1 MPHPGRAENRASPSV
16 SGDSGNG
23 QADLLPGAETD
34 RLSPCVYVSD
44 AALATENSGVRET
57 MGLKEAAPAPL
68 CGFSPETPQNRLKAE
83 LSSLRPIPGSAAHL
97 FILPVSARRVR
108 GTLALLAGL
117 LCLLSGVAGATAQEA
132 LPDVVAARVS
142 TTPERAR
149 LIIDLSAV
157 TEYAVATIT
166 DPDRIAVDV
175 KAGSVPTIAQQAVAG
190 DGIVASFSTV
200 IASADRVRVE
210 LQLTAPAIVQQ
221 AYLLEAVGDQP
232 ARLVV
237 DLLPTTPEDFAARAA
252 ADLANSITRVV
263 PDTVAPPEP
272 SSSEASSAPDPAS
285 SEQAQASEQP
295 VADAA
300 PVTSRPLIVL
310 DPGHGGVD
318 NGASSP
324 KGIHEKDITLAF
336 ALQLRDLLQATGLFD
351 VALTRDDDTYLTLN
365 ERVDLARQNKADLL
379 ISLHADTF
387 QEADIRGASIY
398 TRDERAADILDKVLT
413 EGESRADVVSGYVDE
428 TAKPVVVDILV
439 ELMRR
444 QMRQQAYQAAADI
457 VKAMEP
463 SVTLRRFPVRQAD
476 FFVLQAPDIPSML
489 IELGFMSNADDIQ
502 NLESQAW
509 RDKVV
514 SAIAKGVE
522 GYFAAVGRT
531 K

>member
-1 MPHPGRAENRASPSV
+1 
-16 SGDSGNG
+16 
-23 QADLLPGAETD
+23 
-34 RLSPCVYVSD
+34 
-44 AALATENSGVRET
+44 
-57 MGLKEAAPAPL
+57 
-68 CGFSPETPQNRLKAE
+68 
-83 LSSLRPIPGSAAHL
+83 L
-97 FILPVSARRVR
+97 FNLPVSTRLSR
-108 GTLALLAGL
+108 GTLALLVAL
-117 LCLLSGVAGATAQEA
+117 LALFCGAPAPYAQDD
-132 LPDVVAARVS
+132 LPEVTAARVS

-149 LIIDLSAV
+149 LILDLSSV
-157 TEYAVATIT
+157 TEFAVATIA

-190 DGIVASFSTV
+190 QGIVSSFTTV
-200 IASADRVRVE
+200 IAGADRVRVE
-210 LQLTAPAIVQQ
+210 LVLTTPSMVQQ
-221 AYLLEAVGDQP
+221 AYLLDAVGDQP

-237 DLLPTTPEDFAARAA
+237 DLVTTTREDFVARAA
-252 ADLANSITRVV
+252 ADLANSIGRAV
-263 PDTVAPPEP
+263 PDAVEEPGP
-272 SSSEASSAPDPAS
+272 SSSEAPSS
-285 SEQAQASEQP
+285 SETPAAEAPAAENP
-295 VADAA
+295 VAET
-300 PVTSRPLIVL
+300 PVAEPVSTESRPLIVL

-324 KGIHEKDITLAF
+324 RGIHEKEITLAF
-336 ALQLRDLLQATGLFD
+336 ALQLRDLLVATGKFD

-413 EGESRADVVSGYVDE
+413 EGETRADVVSGYVDE
-428 TAKPVVVDILV
+428 AAKPAVVDILV
-439 ELMRR
+439 DLMRR
-444 QMRQQAYQAAADI
+444 QMRQQAYLAAGDI

-489 IELGFMSNADDIQ
+489 IELGFMSNASDIE

-514 SAIAKGVE
+514 ASIAQGVE
-522 GYFAAVGRT
+522 GYFAALQASR
-531 K
+531 